1 MHSTR
6 TSPKRDKRFRKEMAQ
21 NLNAPRNSSAA
32 DPSVATFRETS
43 SPAHLKKRALS
54 GMRWTVSA
62 RVLVQ
67 LITWPSTIIVMRLLN
82 PQDYGLVAI
91 STVVIGFVGLFG
103 EPGLAAGL
111 VQTRALREET
121 SRAASAVIILLNLIL
136 FTGLEL
142 AASEL
147 AAWFREP
154 QLTFVIRVA
163 SVSLLMT
170 AIATVPQALLDRNLC
185 FRETALALVA
195 ASLAGSLTTIACAL
209 LGLGVWALVVGSLVL
224 SGMRS
229 VLIISYN
236 RGLVWPDLS
245 QGLQPLRHLLHF
257 SAHVIGIRMLWYWAI
272 NVDLIILGRLMH
284 SAAIGSY
291 SVGANLAA
299 IPGDKVMEAVNRVS
313 FPTLSRMHSEPAQF
327 NATYER
333 ILRML
338 ALYGFLV
345 AWGLAAV
352 APEFVHVVLS
362 DKWHLAVIPLAMLSI
377 VAPIRMLT
385 AFQATVNT
393 AAGFPEA
400 ATKVLTLTSLLL
412 PVGIVIG
419 ARVNGINGAAIS
431 WVVIYPLLFLLSTF
445 LTCRVTHRT
454 MRQNF
459 RQILAPFIAGGCLL
473 AVTCLVRV
481 ALSAYLPAV
490 ALLCVEL
497 IAAACTFLGTVKL
510 LDPVLLS
517 DALKLLR
524 DLLQPPKTATAELA
538 P

>member
-1 MHSTR
+1 
-6 TSPKRDKRFRKEMAQ
+6 MAQ
-21 NLNAPRNSSAA
+21 NLKSLRNSSAA
-32 DPSVATFRETS
+32 ESVAAHRETS
-43 SPAHLKKRALS
+43 AMSGLASLKKRALS
-54 GMRWTVSA
+54 GMRWTISA

-82 PQDYGLVAI
+82 PHDYGLVAM
-91 STVVIGFVGLFG
+91 STVVIGFVSLFG

-111 VQTRALREET
+111 VQTRALREDT
-121 SRAASAVIILLNLIL
+121 SRTASAVIVLLNLIL
-136 FTGLEL
+136 FSGLEL
-142 AASEL
+142 AAANF

-154 QLTFVIRVA
+154 ELTRVIRVA
-163 SVSLLMT
+163 SLSLFMT
-170 AIATVPQALLDRNLC
+170 AIATVPQALLERNLR
-185 FRETALALVA
+185 FRELALALVA
-195 ASLAGSLTTIACAL
+195 GSVVGSLTTIVCAL
-209 LGLGVWALVVGSLVL
+209 LGLGVWALVFGTLSLSAV
-224 SGMRS
+224 RS
-229 VLIISYN
+229 ILIISYN
-236 RGLVWPDLS
+236 RALVWPDLS
-245 QGLQPLRHLLHF
+245 RGLQPVRHLVRF
-257 SAHVIGIRMLWYWAI
+257 SSHIIGIRILWYWAI

-299 IPGDKVMEAVNRVS
+299 IPGDKAMEAVNRVS

-338 ALYGFLV
+338 ALYGFLI

-362 DKWHLAVIPLAMLSI
+362 DKWRLAVIPLAMLSI

-393 AAGFPEA
+393 AAGVPQA
-400 ATKVLTLTSLLL
+400 ATTVQTVTSLLL
-412 PVGIVIG
+412 PAGIVIG

-431 WVVIYPLLFLLSTF
+431 WVLVCPLLFWLSTF

-459 RQILAPFIAGGCLL
+459 RQILIPLIAGSCML

-481 ALSAYLPAV
+481 VLSAHLPAV

-497 IAAACTFLGTVKL
+497 VAAAGTFLGTAKL
-510 LDPVLLS
+510 LDPALLS

-524 DLLQPPKTATAELA
+524 DLLQPGKTATAELA